1 MQRGFLPAR
10 DAPLHGNPDLP
21 EREATAPHTHS
32 QRSTEKAT
40 RAHTTIQV
48 RTALRFGAQ
57 RLMRTMC
64 CVGPGCCTNRQLL
77 GPVPRCESRHP
88 YSYAPRHWRCDKESY
103 YCLPATTRMNEAQWR
118 ELVSVRAKDVH
129 WADGC
134 DCAAHDLPNA
144 NSSKN
149 MIMMQPTMRSSEMSG
164 ALCWTPRLDCIA
176 ACASCAYASAGNSNT
191 PMGCTS
197 NSRADLGIAS
207 PRDPSRS
214 RVHTPRLACALLS
227 SSERETD
234 GNLHQAAFRM
244 ALERS
249 GHRGQH
255 CLSLCL
261 SPLPFKLLAA

>member
-21 EREATAPHTHS
+21 EREAIHPL
-32 QRSTEKAT
+32 AT
-40 RAHTTIQV
+40 LDGEGNARAHDNTSTYSATFWC
-48 RTALRFGAQ
+48 TASHAHHVLCWTR
-57 RLMRTMC
+57 
-64 CVGPGCCTNRQLL
+64 
-77 GPVPRCESRHP
+77 VPRCESRHP

-176 ACASCAYASAGNSNT
+176 ACASCAYASAGSSNT
-191 PMGCTS
+191 PMGCSS

-214 RVHTPRLACALLS
+214 RVHTPRPACPVCCQVQREKRTKTCTRPPLGWRWNGAVIEGSTASLS
-227 SSERETD
+227 VCRRCPSNCLGRD
-234 GNLHQAAFRM
+234 
-244 ALERS
+244 RS
-249 GHRGQH
+249 N
-255 CLSLCL
+255 
-261 SPLPFKLLAA
+261 F